1 MSQAPIRPRRRNRYI
16 APVTNRP
23 GSLLQPQTTT
33 VPVEQPIQNY
43 TGPQEN
49 IELQK
54 FAQLILYGIS
64 LAAIWGGILSIAWDD
79 STTDQDFAVLG
90 FGGIISAIMAIALV
104 EWQRRRGGS
113 DVQSIHG
120 YIIGIGFFFSAL
132 GVLYSTRLLISIAA
146 ESGVDLLID
155 SNRPWMEE
163 DWQPAAEAIYLQ
175 LVACILLAL
184 AQYWYLR
191 KLKGEITFGLA
202 INTLT
207 PLAVV
212 MIGFGPWLDWSNQV
226 VSYELGI
233 SIISLSALAM
243 WLALRTNNGII
254 FSIVAVFSGL
264 VPILYEFAHSP
275 EGIIGGEGGALSLM
289 TFIIFIQGGLAADD
303 RIRQD
308 IMQWTSIFLVGVVIY
323 AIWLVQYEDLNLVLG
338 PLRAENLGSFE
349 GVLNLQVVLWITV
362 LIAYFPATLKR
373 RIPYMPI
380 GLAGSLFLFTPE
392 ASVIPWIIATAMLPY
407 LVIISKVTRRWVAD
421 WSVIAISG
429 AFLIQSYAN
438 PIATEY
444 DFFEELILLAILI
457 IVEYSRRNNRL
468 SEFAINLSV
477 VGLFLSEAVLFGTS
491 WLIPW
496 AVVFYI
502 LITAYLQQQDAVSS
516 GQQSKFVTASLWITL
531 SMVLTVVLSAFERLE
546 IPLLDDYENVL
557 DGFNVSLAIVAIIVY
572 IAMFKFRDSELD
584 LGYLFKLTQAKGKG
598 MVPVFD
604 QDTQQWINPF
614 KDISSDI
621 EGYGPL
627 ARSSLLGPLALI
639 MISVS
644 LIDIESL
651 VLDVHWIGVII
662 IPIAILLREVLMED
676 KNSSVSRA
684 IAVWATFIIAL
695 PIALKFLLNDY
706 DTDKLQINT
715 LLFDI
720 ILLSGPIIVSVL
732 LKKDDMDKSEL
743 NETADDL
750 TLFGLLALGL
760 LDASGGIL
768 FLSMY
773 MLVIYRGLIHKR
785 VFVLC
790 TAPFALIVYGQR
802 FISEGSHIADLLDF
816 TIAGMVMDDV
826 NDIGMIIF
834 SSTILSLSMLSI
846 IVKSV
851 IDSRNVQD
859 DTESQLPF
867 TVPFIWLTIGLFG
880 MLPDVAWLP
889 TAMIVIITIFAW
901 VSGRLESMPL
911 LIISMFAALA
921 IGFNSN
927 VAGGIDSDVELW
939 DVISQSAFYGALY
952 ALIISQM
959 ARLGILYR
967 YISEIQGQTNVGDY
981 SQSSYLMLIN
991 TDESKVMF
999 QNFTKWVTIS
1009 GFLFSFTA
1017 VSGYGPIIGAAYLTY
1032 CTIYDKYKY
1041 FFTFLPVVHILAFIN
1056 LTIQNDHII
1065 DENLF
1070 FKLAGLILIIEG
1082 LLLTYYSSK
1091 AELGWKMFNW
1101 DDEDEFYSWLDNL
1114 GIVAMGYVVVGFLL
1128 AMEKFNP
1135 DSVLW
1140 SMLAIY
1146 LGGIGLIGFRES
1158 TEAPWRRGFGTFGS
1172 IISLFGLSMQFD
1184 ADQSIFRYITWMF
1197 IGIVAFGFGILYMNR
1212 LGEISSLYD
1221 MDTQAQG
1228 AILHDASETKSDELE
1243 LDLDKELAEIELD
1256 SSE

>member
-614 KDISSDI
+614 NDISSDI